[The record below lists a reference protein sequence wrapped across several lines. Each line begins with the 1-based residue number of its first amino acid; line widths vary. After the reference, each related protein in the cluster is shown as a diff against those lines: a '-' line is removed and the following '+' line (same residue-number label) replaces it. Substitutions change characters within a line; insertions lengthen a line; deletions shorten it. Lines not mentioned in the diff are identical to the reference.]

1 MHCSLQES
9 VGASRGILVLL
20 LNAEGVVQ
28 LWHADTHAILG
39 VSHEELKDV
48 TMCLNGPQRGLI
60 HRVGE
65 ATRARHPEGTPSSCS
80 DGHLQVAYSADTT
93 RVVYAGVIGSA
104 VAVLVLTSLAGEN
117 DVRHA

>member
-20 LNAEGVVQ
+20 LNAEGVGQ

-39 VSHEELKDV
+39 ASHEELKDA
-48 TMCLNGPQRGLI
+48 TMCLDGPQRGLI

-65 ATRARHPEGTPSSCS
+65 ATRARHPLAQLVICRLHLVQTPPGWSMQESP
-80 DGHLQVAYSADTT
+80 
-93 RVVYAGVIGSA
+93 
-104 VAVLVLTSLAGEN
+104 AVLWLSWY
-117 DVRHA
+117 